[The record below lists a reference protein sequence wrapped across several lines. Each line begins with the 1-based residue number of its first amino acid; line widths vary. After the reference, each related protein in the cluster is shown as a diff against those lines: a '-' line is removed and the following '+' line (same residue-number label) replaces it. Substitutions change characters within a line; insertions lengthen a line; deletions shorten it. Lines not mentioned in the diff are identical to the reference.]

1 MYGTSIGDLKIVVP
15 TGPSG
20 DKSASSSST
29 SSSRYP
35 TVHLERIRVG
45 PARPGP
51 VLCCLIFENIKFYKL
66 I

>member
-15 TGPSG
+15 TGPDG
-20 DKSASSSST
+20 DKSGAAASSSSS

-51 VLCCLIFENIKFYKL
+51 GKNYF
-66 I
+66 